1 MQELEIEKR
10 FLVLEEKIEELM
22 GVVIADSK
30 KMMNDVYIPNGDA
43 HKDLRLRQ
51 KNDEFVIT
59 RKRPLVEGD
68 STKMMETSIPLSR
81 EEFFALAAGI
91 ESNVEKTRYIV
102 NVSGW
107 QGELDIF
114 SGRHAGLAVLEFE
127 FKSDED
133 LEDFNS
139 NQQLGLIDITNEEWL
154 AGGRLAEIDGN
165 ELKKKLEAFLG

>member
-10 FLVLEEKIEELM
+10 FLVPEEKLEELM

-43 HKDLRLRQ
+43 HNDLRLRQ

-59 RKRPLVEGD
+59 RKRPLVDGD
-68 STKMMETSIPLSR
+68 LTKMMETTIPLSKY
-81 EEFFALAAGI
+81 EFEVLSNGI
-91 ESNVEKTRYIV
+91 ESNVEKERYFVMIEK
-102 NVSGW
+102 W

-114 SGRHAGLAVLEFE
+114 KGRHTGLVVLEFE
-127 FKSDED
+127 FANDAD
-133 LEDFNS
+133 LEDFNN

-154 AGGRLAEIDGN
+154 AGGRLAEIDATT
-165 ELKKKLEAFLG
+165 LRKKLEAFLQ

>member
-10 FLVLEEKIEELM
+10 FLVPEEKIEELM
-22 GVVIADSK
+22 ATVIADSK

-68 STKMMETSIPLSR
+68 STKMMETSIQLSR

-102 NVSGW
+102 NISGW

-127 FKSDED
+127 FKNDED

-139 NQQLGLIDITNEEWL
+139 NQKLGLIDITNEEWL
-154 AGGRLAEIDGN
+154 AGGRLAEIDST

>member
-10 FLVLEEKIEELM
+10 FLVPEEKTEELM
-22 GVVIADSK
+22 GAVIAGSK
-30 KMMNDVYIPNGDA
+30 KMMNDVYIPNGDE

-68 STKMMETSIPLSR
+68 STKMMEISIPLSR

-102 NVSGW
+102 NVAGW

-114 SGRHAGLAVLEFE
+114 NGRHAGLAVLEFE
-127 FKSDED
+127 FKNDED
-133 LEDFNS
+133 LEDFND
-139 NQQLGLIDITNEEWL
+139 NQQLGLIDITNEE
-154 AGGRLAEIDGN
+154 
-165 ELKKKLEAFLG
+165 